1 MNIENDNLRG
11 EYSSLYRDVEE
22 NVAWARIALR
32 QQPDAVNLWIGN
44 SRSITSL
51 HRDNYENVYCQIVG
65 RKHFVLLPPVET
77 ACINEKTLTAATYT
91 GKASTVSVSERRRDH
106 DRAIALTCSNTKG
119 VDACYEGDLQVVPDI
134 PNEEVPCATWDPDDP
149 IRHCSRF
156 SHLSK
161 PLRVDLSPGDMLYLP
176 ALW

>member
-1 MNIENDNLRG
+1 M
-11 EYSSLYRDVEE
+11 EE
-22 NVAWARIALR
+22 NVAWARIALG

-51 HRDNYENVYCQIVG
+51 HRDHYENVYCQIVG
-65 RKHFVLLPPVET
+65 RKHFVLLPPAET
-77 ACINEKTLTAATYT
+77 ACINEKTLTAATYMQ
-91 GKASTVSVSERRRDH
+91 KASTASVSDRRRDH

-119 VDACYEGDLQVVPDI
+119 LDACHEGDLQVVPDF

-149 IRHCSRF
+149 MRHCSRF

-161 PLRVDLSPGDMLYLP
+161 PLRVDLNPGDMLYLP